1 MGWLNK
7 WNLAQGQFSVSMDHT
22 AVINLAPKYIIGVDT
37 ERSKE
42 KTQTKL
48 YLANA
53 KNKKA
58 GATMLM
64 PDKADFETKSNA
76 WDMS

>member
-7 WNLAQGQFSVSMDHT
+7 WALAQGRFSVSMDQT
-22 AVINLAPKYIIGVDT
+22 VVINLAPKYTIGVDT
-37 ERSKE
+37 ERSKA

-53 KNKKA
+53 ENKKA
-58 GATMLM
+58 GVTMLM

-76 WDMS
+76 